1 MKKVLY
7 TSALTLFLYAAPV
20 LAAEPAQAA
29 SSPSGSEKGNNIAPR
44 TTGGESSSK
53 KETGKKASSKS
64 SKSRSEQKDKNPPA
78 TASATPIADPNSTT
92 TTDAPQPKALTTAPP
107 VASDPATAKTAG
119 TVAGNSTTGNSTA
132 SSNPAA
138 SSAVPGSA
146 ALMNLYRVGVGDVLD
161 IRLLNTPTR
170 SSTLYTVLPGGMLEY
185 PLAGDPFTVT
195 GLTTEEIAERLRS
208 LIKIYDKPQVSV
220 NVREYQSHSVI
231 VTGLVNDP
239 GMKYLRRE
247 TVPLYVVIME
257 AQPRTEAGRAVIM
270 RQGSPNI
277 TVDLSDTNAMAT
289 LVQPGDVIKLAPVAP
304 QFYFVGGAI
313 NDPGQ
318 KSFHTGLTLTQAI
331 LAAGGATRFAGSDIK
346 VSRTGADGKLVT
358 TKYNLKKIEDGKIP
372 DPVLQPGDRI
382 EISRGR
388 W

>member
-7 TSALTLFLYAAPV
+7 TTALTLILYAAPV
-20 LAAEPAQAA
+20 LAADLPQAA
-29 SSPSGSEKGNNIAPR
+29 NSPSGSEKGNNIAPR
-44 TTGGESSSK
+44 STGSESSSK
-53 KETGKKASSKS
+53 SESGKKASGKSKKS
-64 SKSRSEQKDKNPPA
+64 SGEQKDKNPPA
-78 TASATPIADPNSTT
+78 TASATPIANPNTNT
-92 TTDAPQPKALTTAPP
+92 TTDAPQPKVLTTTPP
-107 VASDPATAKTAG
+107 VASDPATTKTNA
-119 TVAGNSTTGNSTA
+119 STGNS
-132 SSNPAA
+132 
-138 SSAVPGSA
+138 SAVNTTAGSTAPSSA
-146 ALMNLYRVGVGDVLD
+146 ALMNLYRVGIGDVLD

-195 GLTTEEIAERLRS
+195 GLTTDEIAERLRS

-257 AQPRTEAGRAVIM
+257 AQPRTEAGRAIIM
-270 RQGSPNI
+270 RQGSPNV
-277 TVDLSDTNAMAT
+277 TVDLTDTNAMAT
-289 LVQPGDVIKLAPVAP
+289 LLLPGDVIKLAPAAP

-331 LAAGGATRFAGSDIK
+331 LAAGGTTRFAGSDIK
-346 VSRTGADGKLVT
+346 VSRTGADGRLVT

-382 EISRGR
+382 EVSRGG